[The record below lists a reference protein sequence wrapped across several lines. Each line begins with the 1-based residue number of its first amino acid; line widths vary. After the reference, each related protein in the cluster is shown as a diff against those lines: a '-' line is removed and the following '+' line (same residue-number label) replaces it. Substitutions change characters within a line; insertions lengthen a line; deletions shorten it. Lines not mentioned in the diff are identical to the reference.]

1 MALSKIQSESIDLA
15 DNFAGMRFGGTAS
28 VNALDDYEEGDFT
41 PAIWEGTSAISDAA
55 YNTSFTKG
63 TYIKIG
69 RMVMITMSLRL
80 TSKGTPTGSSS
91 FRVGGFPFTSTNDV
105 KARSAFAT
113 YDHDATGINTT
124 GNTTGT
130 LHAFISNGVNYLGF
144 RVSDPSTAAA
154 ETLAYDDLGNDTYL
168 QLTGTIV
175 VD

>member
-15 DNFAGMRFGGTAS
+15 DDFAGMRFGGTAS

-69 RMVMITMSLRL
+69 RMVMLTMSLRL
-80 TSKGTPTGSSS
+80 TSKGTPTGSSN
-91 FRVGGFPFTSTNDV
+91 FRIGGFPFTTTNDV

-144 RVSDPSTAAA
+144 RVSDPSQAAA
-154 ETLAYDDLGNDTYL
+154 ETLT
-168 QLTGTIV
+168 
-175 VD
+175 